1 MRKVGVSEKPKP
13 NNNMTTEATIKD
25 AIARSISHTEVVRV
39 IFSGGDIADAL
50 SEVNAIAEDY
60 DNTTENDGDEDVW
73 GTMENG
79 DEFRIRIA
87 LA

>member
-1 MRKVGVSEKPKP
+1 
-13 NNNMTTEATIKD
+13 MTTESTISE
-25 AIARSISHTEVVRV
+25 AIARSVSHNEIVRV
-39 IFSGGDIADAL
+39 TFADGDLGAAL

-79 DEFRIRIA
+79 DEFRIRITIA
-87 LA
+87 K

>member
-1 MRKVGVSEKPKP
+1 
-13 NNNMTTEATIKD
+13 MTTTSNIAEAIT
-25 AIARSISHTEVVRV
+25 RSISHTEIVRV
-39 IFSGGDIADAL
+39 TFSCGDSADAL
-50 SEVNAIAEDY
+50 SEVNALAEDY

-87 LA
+87 IVK

>member
-1 MRKVGVSEKPKP
+1 
-13 NNNMTTEATIKD
+13 MTTASTIAEAIT
-25 AIARSISHTEVVRV
+25 RSISHTEIVRV
-39 IFSGGDIADAL
+39 TFSAGDIAEAL
-50 SEVNAIAEDY
+50 GEVNAIADDY

-87 LA
+87 IA

>member
-1 MRKVGVSEKPKP
+1 
-13 NNNMTTEATIKD
+13 MTTESTIAD
-25 AIARSISHTEVVRV
+25 AITRSISHTGIVRV
-39 IFSGGDIADAL
+39 TFSGGDIADAL

-60 DNTTENDGDEDVW
+60 DNTTENDGEEDVW

-87 LA
+87 IAK

>member
-1 MRKVGVSEKPKP
+1 
-13 NNNMTTEATIKD
+13 MTTESTISE
-25 AIARSISHTEVVRV
+25 AIARSVSHNEIVRV
-39 IFSGGDIADAL
+39 TFADGDLGAAL

-79 DEFRIRIA
+79 EEFRIRITIA
-87 LA
+87 K

>member
-1 MRKVGVSEKPKP
+1 
-13 NNNMTTEATIKD
+13 MTTETTIED
-25 AIARSISHTEVVRV
+25 AIARSISHNEIVRV
-39 IFSGGDIADAL
+39 TFTSGDIADAL

-79 DEFRIRIA
+79 DEFRIRIVITA
-87 LA
+87 